1 MASPYTTK
9 AEVISYLNKLKGVG
23 ETQLVETDI
32 PDSAF
37 NGAGRIIDEKTDSR
51 FSVFAGSLFVDGDGQ
66 NYVICPRI
74 PIITLTALVMIHTDL
89 TTEALVLTTA
99 SRNVWYNEAT
109 GLIKRIAVEVD
120 RIEYGQEQVDSIF
133 PTGVKNIK
141 MTGTFGGTC
150 AEILALLQILETTR
164 ILGFFMDFIKKTNLI
179 EEQIGEY
186 KYKLGDMQTGKDPN
200 NARKT
205 LDGYIEYLYTCLPE
219 EDNDSLL
226 GV

>member
-1 MASPYTTK
+1 MASPYTSK
-9 AEVISYLNKLKGVG
+9 SEVVSYLNKLKGVG
-23 ETQLVETDI
+23 ETQLVEADI

-37 NGAGRIIDEKTDSR
+37 NGAGEIIDKKTRSR
-51 FSVFAGSLFVDGDGQ
+51 FSVFAGDLYVDGDGQ
-66 NYVICPRI
+66 NYVICPRT
-74 PIITLTALVMIHTDL
+74 PIITLTALVIIKTDL

-99 SRNVWYNEAT
+99 SRNVWYHEAT

-141 MTGTFGGTC
+141 MTGTFGGTS
-150 AEILALLQILETTR
+150 ANTLALIQILETTR

-179 EEQIGEY
+179 EEKIGEY
-186 KYKLGDMQTGKDPN
+186 SYKLGDMQTGKDPN

-205 LDGYIEYLYTCLPE
+205 LDGYIEYLYSCLPK
-219 EDNDSLL
+219 DDDDALL